1 MNAKGTTLY
10 LLMYSKA
17 YRILSLKHHDS
28 TTQKYTELGTVIV
41 QAIRADFKHNS
52 SECDKNM
59 KFCLVVVYVIENIF
73 SYGPNLKIEKWRTL
87 DFYKIF
93 QKSLQL

>member
-1 MNAKGTTLY
+1 
-10 LLMYSKA
+10 MYSKA

-52 SECDKNM
+52 SECDKSM
-59 KFCLVVVYVIENIF
+59 LSSSLCHGEHYQLWK
-73 SYGPNLKIEKWRTL
+73 LKLAGMAAILKMADVGL
-87 DFYKIF
+87 
-93 QKSLQL
+93 L